1 MSLSGYISEITNQL
15 RALQKSVEELQ
26 RENKELKDLLTTSHH
41 RWWLSSTKEMPTTDE
56 MVEDLIQMSNQPDYL
71 KYR

>member
-26 RENKELKDLLTTSHH
+26 RENKEL
-41 RWWLSSTKEMPTTDE
+41 
-56 MVEDLIQMSNQPDYL
+56 
-71 KYR
+71 

>member
-1 MSLSGYISEITNQL
+1 MSLSGYITEITNQL

-26 RENKELKDLLTTSHH
+26 QENKELTDLLTTS
-41 RWWLSSTKEMPTTDE
+41 LSRTKEMPTTEE